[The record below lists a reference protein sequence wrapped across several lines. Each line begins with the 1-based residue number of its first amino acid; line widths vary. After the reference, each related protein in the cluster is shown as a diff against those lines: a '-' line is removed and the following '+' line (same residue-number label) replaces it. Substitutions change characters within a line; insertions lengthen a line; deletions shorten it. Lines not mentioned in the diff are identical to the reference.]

1 MHIKRRVLM
10 YFVSIIAIVFVTVIL
25 TFSVSIQSFIDLPS
39 LLLVLLL
46 AVPILISSGLFR
58 DFNNAFRI
66 ALSKKENNSLIEI
79 KRALEVINMMIWAFL
94 CIGLFLFLVSMIT
107 VLHMLATPESLG
119 PSLSVSLLCF
129 IYGTAMALL
138 LLPIK
143 AILQVRI
150 IEFMP
155 EQENEIPKEKE
166 KDIQKENAETE

>member
-1 MHIKRRVLM
+1 M
-10 YFVSIIAIVFVTVIL
+10 YFISIIGIILVTVIL
-25 TFSVSIQSFIDLPS
+25 TFSVSLQSFLDLPS

-46 AVPILISSGLFR
+46 AIPILISSGLFK

-66 ALSKKENNSLIEI
+66 ALSKKKNNSLIEL
-79 KRALEVINMMIWAFL
+79 KRALEVINMMIRAFL
-94 CIGLFLFLVSMIT
+94 CIGLFLFLVAMIT
-107 VLHMLATPESLG
+107 VLHMMDTPESLG

-155 EQENEIPKEKE
+155 EQENEVLQERNTQDEKV
-166 KDIQKENAETE
+166 EN

>member
-1 MHIKRRVLM
+1 
-10 YFVSIIAIVFVTVIL
+10 
-25 TFSVSIQSFIDLPS
+25 
-39 LLLVLLL
+39 
-46 AVPILISSGLFR
+46 
-58 DFNNAFRI
+58 
-66 ALSKKENNSLIEI
+66 
-79 KRALEVINMMIWAFL
+79 MIRAFL

-155 EQENEIPKEKE
+155 EQENEIPREKE
-166 KDIQKENAETE
+166 KDIQEENAETE